1 MEEKKKKFNNPF
13 ISMRSVNI
21 NEQGIKQ
28 LDNALETKKMTPEQ
42 INMARQLK
50 NKLRLKS
57 RKIYE
62 D

>member
-1 MEEKKKKFNNPF
+1 MEEKKKKFSNPF
-13 ISMRSVNI
+13 MSMRSTNMD
-21 NEQGIKQ
+21 EQAMRQ

-50 NKLRLKS
+50 NKINLRAK
-57 RKIYE
+57 RIYE